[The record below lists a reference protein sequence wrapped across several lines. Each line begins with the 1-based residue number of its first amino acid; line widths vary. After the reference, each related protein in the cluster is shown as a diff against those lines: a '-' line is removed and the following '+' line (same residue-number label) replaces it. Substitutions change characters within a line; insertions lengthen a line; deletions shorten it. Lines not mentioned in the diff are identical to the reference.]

1 MSTSAMLP
9 RLRRP
14 DITERW
20 AEIQAASDLA
30 DAQILIREAIHAGT
44 IRVVPAAAGRVRI
57 IPVPVPAPSLG
68 LDRGRP
74 KRSA

>member
-57 IPVPVPAPSLG
+57 IPGPAPSLG